1 LLLLEIVR
9 CGRSNPIGSLRFA
22 VVVLVVVG
30 GVIRMII
37 RILISTATFTR
48 RADDDAASILRD
60 LLMRKRESK
69 RMKDIKSQ
77 FHRSKERERQKTRER
92 EKTRE
97 KNDVARNRIRL
108 LLSLQRRKTRD
119 AQRRLFGR
127 RRSHHLVEQRRVFVS
142 RSLRESNNK
151 SFDIFFYCAEM
162 PKRTKGKCQKNS
174 AMVDTRKDGF

>member
-1 LLLLEIVR
+1 MFASSRVVLRFFEINRRRLTLSSDGTQPVPRRFASVRFGHRSVFTALVVVVYVVLCGTVRPVIPVFFPIRRVRFLLLLLEIVR

-22 VVVLVVVG
+22 VVVLVVGG

-77 FHRSKERERQKTRER
+77 FHRSKEREKTRER
-92 EKTRE
+92 ENERE
-97 KNDVARNRIRL
+97 
-108 LLSLQRRKTRD
+108 
-119 AQRRLFGR
+119 
-127 RRSHHLVEQRRVFVS
+127 E
-142 RSLRESNNK
+142 
-151 SFDIFFYCAEM
+151 
-162 PKRTKGKCQKNS
+162 
-174 AMVDTRKDGF
+174 